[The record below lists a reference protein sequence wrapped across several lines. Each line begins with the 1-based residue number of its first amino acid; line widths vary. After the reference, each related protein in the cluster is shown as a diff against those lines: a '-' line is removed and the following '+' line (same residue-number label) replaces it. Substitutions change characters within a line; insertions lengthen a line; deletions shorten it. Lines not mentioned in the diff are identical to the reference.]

1 MALTE
6 KNDLESLLM
15 CVIKDIL
22 SIEFAVFYLQDWIQQ
37 FGPLDENDPLVKQFL
52 KKIGRETCANGL

>member
-15 CVIKDIL
+15 CAIKDIL

-37 FGPLDENDPLVKQFL
+37 FGPLNENDPLVKQFL
-52 KKIGRETCANGL
+52 KKIGRNTWN